1 MQNDISKRKH
11 MTKIAVMMWVF
22 AWLLVPMLN
31 ARQPRVE
38 ASLDTSNIL
47 IGDQI
52 NFSFK
57 LQLPKGYHAEWP
69 QFGDTLTRNIEILR
83 RTPVDTI
90 RLKDEMM
97 QLSRQFTI
105 TSFDTGYYLIP
116 TYSFRVT
123 GNDQAD
129 TLLLVSEPF
138 VLNVFSI
145 PVDLSQPI
153 KPIKGPLAVPYTI
166 VELLPYILGAMAL
179 VALIVLLVTR
189 KKKTAPVIVGK
200 PKPKTPPHVTAL
212 TELEKLRQQKL
223 WQQGFIKDYY
233 SRLTEILRVYVEGR
247 YSVPA
252 IESTTYDTV
261 DKLRN
266 TDISKESLKKLQ
278 GLLEFADLVKFA
290 KAKPLPSEHEQ
301 SINTAESFVAQTTPV
316 ASPSPVSGKT
326 ATGQAAINN
335 DKNKTT

>member
-1 MQNDISKRKH
+1 MQNFFSNKIH
-11 MTKIAVMMWVF
+11 MIRIVVMMTML
-22 AWLLVPMLN
+22 AWPGLMLY
-31 ARQPRVE
+31 AQQPRVE
-38 ASLDTSNIL
+38 ASLDTSNML

-52 NFSFK
+52 NFRFN
-57 LQLPKGYHAEWP
+57 LHLPEGYHADWP
-69 QFGDTLTRNIEILR
+69 QFGDTLIHNIEIIR

-90 RLKDEMM
+90 RLNDQML

-116 TYSFRVT
+116 TFNFRLT
-123 GNDQAD
+123 GIDHAD
-129 TLLLVSEPF
+129 TLLLESEPF

-145 PVDLSQPI
+145 PVDLSQPA

-179 VALIVLLVTR
+179 VAIIVLLVTR

-212 TELEKLRQQKL
+212 LELDKLRKQKL

-233 SRLTEILRVYVEGR
+233 SRLTEIVREYIEVR
-247 YSVPA
+247 YNIPA
-252 IESTTYDTV
+252 IESTTYDTIFM
-261 DKLRN
+261 LSN
-266 TDISKESLKKLQ
+266 ADISEESLKNLSA
-278 GLLEFADLVKFA
+278 LLEFADLVKFA

-301 SINTAESFVAQTTPV
+301 SINTAESFVKETTPAV
-316 ASPSPVSGKT
+316 SASPVAAKT
-326 ATGQAAINN
+326 ARSTSANN
-335 DKNKTT
+335 SDKNKTT